1 MIFHLHQCPD
11 ARKRA
16 SAVFIE
22 CIRIFWIV
30 ILDSLPSMLEA
41 KAFLRDTSTGIAGGF
56 RSQQNTVQPLFR
68 VCTVSY
74 IKTSLSARAGGQ
86 TDFMNLPSYF
96 LFCRKGFRIDLR
108 SVRIQVSHYDHGIF
122 HLD

>member
-1 MIFHLHQCPD
+1 MIFHLHHCPA

-56 RSQQNTVQPLFR
+56 RSQQKEPILFPGKALFLLPYR
-68 VCTVSY
+68 EILLFILSKP
-74 IKTSLSARAGGQ
+74 KTFARSILFNRQKRALSMRAVI
-86 TDFMNLPSYF
+86 P
-96 LFCRKGFRIDLR
+96 
-108 SVRIQVSHYDHGIF
+108 
-122 HLD
+122 